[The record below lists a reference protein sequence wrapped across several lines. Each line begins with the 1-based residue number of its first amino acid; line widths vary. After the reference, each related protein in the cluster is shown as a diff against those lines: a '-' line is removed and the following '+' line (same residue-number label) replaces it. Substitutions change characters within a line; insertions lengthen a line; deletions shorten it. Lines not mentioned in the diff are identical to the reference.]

1 MVGRKGGGARS
12 GSSPKKVMLWW
23 KKIGKRSLCVYV
35 CAHSQICIC
44 VSGWE
49 SASTKRQSFFN
60 VLYLL
65 NVYYMSN
72 IMQETTRNIQ
82 ETGNW
87 SLTPENSQPTEETT
101 QGGQYGKHN

>member
-1 MVGRKGGGARS
+1 
-12 GSSPKKVMLWW
+12 MLWW
-23 KKIGKRSLCVYV
+23 EEKKVGLGQGLPPKGDALMKKDRKKDFVCVCV

-60 VLYLL
+60 ILYLR

-72 IMQETTRNIQ
+72 IMQETTRNSQ
-82 ETGNW
+82 ET
-87 SLTPENSQPTEETT
+87 E
-101 QGGQYGKHN
+101 H